1 MSAIYKIE
9 AEEKA
14 AEEGIIEGAGEEGIP
29 QGLWHDMKWKQIITT
44 FDRKPLDSKMPGS
57 NRLGSN
63 FICTTISARIVAEIY
78 ICQYIQTAGNF

>member
-44 FDRKPLDSKMPGS
+44 FDRKPLDSKM
-57 NRLGSN
+57 
-63 FICTTISARIVAEIY
+63 AW
-78 ICQYIQTAGNF
+78 Q